1 MFEVFTHHTPEP
13 EDQDSQHRHVPAW
26 VYRRITDLIALALIV
41 AALLA
46 LVIIGNARAAV
57 ITAAGGFVVGTYRA
71 FLKK

>member
-1 MFEVFTHHTPEP
+1 MVSHHTPEP
-13 EDQDSQHRHVPAW
+13 EDQDPQPRHVPAW

-46 LVIIGNARAAV
+46 LVLVGNASAAV
-57 ITAAGGFVVGTYRA
+57 LTAAAGFVVGTYRV